1 MKCNFIKENGKQC
14 QANAMSESDYCYL
27 HNPEIAE
34 EVKRLN
40 QIRGGENRAVVL
52 KEALPPMEIHTPDDT
67 ISLLADTI
75 GRVRAGEMD
84 IKVANCI
91 GVLSGHLLKAFEVA
105 RLNDKVELIE
115 RVVLEKRKYR

>member
-1 MKCNFIKENGKQC
+1 
-14 QANAMSESDYCYL
+14 MSESDYCYL

-40 QIRGGENRAVVL
+40 QIKGGENRAVVL

-115 RVVLEKRKYR
+115 RVVLEKREYR

>member
-1 MKCNFIKENGKQC
+1 MKCSFIKQDGEQC
-14 QANAMSESDYCYL
+14 KANAMSESEYCYL
-27 HNPEIAE
+27 HNPEISE
-34 EVKRLN
+34 EVKRIN
-40 QIRGGENRAVVL
+40 QIRGGKNRAVML

-67 ISLLADTI
+67 IGLLADTI

-115 RVVLEKRKYR
+115 RVVLEKREYR

>member
-1 MKCNFIKENGKQC
+1 M
-14 QANAMSESDYCYL
+14 D
-27 HNPEIAE
+27 
-34 EVKRLN
+34 
-40 QIRGGENRAVVL
+40 
-52 KEALPPMEIHTPDDT
+52 IHTPDDT

-115 RVVLEKRKYR
+115 RVVLEKREYR